1 MQHTQDLFE
10 HGHADVMS
18 RDAAMERGT
27 TIALDA
33 SNWVRIDRRGVYMLN
48 KFIRPEGV
56 VTHEECVSPL
66 PMLPLGMKV
75 LQNQP
80 YLEVLY
86 GTRAGTM
93 RMDSPLTVRMETV
106 LLDAVVK
113 PEQHTRTI
121 KELAERGFVLNR
133 AQWLDLAQVLRQV
146 MRTCN
151 ADHSLPVEQV
161 SPLQWQAQRNFLVP
175 RPKKL
180 VVIKGGR
187 TAVTGV
193 GQTQASF
200 PTLRPV

>member
-18 RDAAMERGT
+18 RDAAMEIGMVK
-27 TIALDA
+27 ALDA
-33 SNWVRIDRRGVYMLN
+33 SHLVRIDRRGVYMLS

-113 PEQHTRTI
+113 PEQHARTI

-187 TAVTGV
+187 TAATGV
-193 GQTQASF
+193 GQTQTSF